1 MHVIGAAQSPLK
13 LSPDRTKLLYS
24 RDKIVIIRDVEA
36 AGDKPIQVQLY
47 SEHGYKVTGVEMA
60 TSGCYVASGDASGVV
75 RIWACD
81 NPEQILKLETPVLG
95 GPILD
100 IAWSAD
106 SQRVVAAGEGK
117 DSMAKVFMWDSG
129 NTVGDISGNAKRVN
143 AVSFKSSR
151 PFRIATAGEDGQV
164 NFYQGPPFK
173 FDKTTKKHTQF
184 VNCVRFSPDGS
195 RFFSASSDKEVAIF
209 DGKDGSLVIE
219 KVVAKGSVYAAA
231 WSPDNAQILTASG
244 DKTAKILDAGTL
256 EVVKEFAIGTTTSDM
271 VTGCAWSAAGPVV
284 YTLGGAMMLLE
295 KELTTCAAA
304 AQFGAQC
311 DAQFG
316 AQFSDVASIP
326 SPRFGH
332 NQNINCISYDS
343 AKGVLYSA
351 SHDSIEE
358 TSVVGGTVREWDL
371 KTGYAKALEGG
382 GAKKPQTSACIAVG
396 LCGGMVVTAA
406 LDDSVGYCGADG
418 SWGKVAIEACPKGMA
433 ASESRV
439 AVVTTQGD
447 LALFAPSGTS
457 LALEKKAK
465 AAGGDPTCVAIS
477 PNGGMVAVGG
487 GDMAVYVYDA
497 PGCGEKYKLT
507 QHKGAISA
515 VAISADGSK
524 LASGCSNK
532 EVVVWDL
539 VGGTKLH
546 APGTGFHPGRISC
559 LAWGPGGDG
568 LLASGAISGNII
580 VWDFSNSAPKKED
593 IKLAHIGGGVNSLAW
608 VAADELA
615 SCGADAMVKT
625 WKV

>member
-1 MHVIGAAQSPLK
+1 MSLKNVYPAFPLTKRGQPSPLK

-36 AGDKPIQVQLY
+36 PGDKPIQVQLY

-304 AQFGAQC
+304 AQIGAQCGAQIGAQCGAQFGAQC
-311 DAQFG
+311 DAQ
-316 AQFSDVASIP
+316 I
-326 SPRFGH
+326 
-332 NQNINCISYDS
+332 
-343 AKGVLYSA
+343 L
-351 SHDSIEE
+351 
-358 TSVVGGTVREWDL
+358 
-371 KTGYAKALEGG
+371 
-382 GAKKPQTSACIAVG
+382 
-396 LCGGMVVTAA
+396 
-406 LDDSVGYCGADG
+406 
-418 SWGKVAIEACPKGMA
+418 
-433 ASESRV
+433 
-439 AVVTTQGD
+439 
-447 LALFAPSGTS
+447 
-457 LALEKKAK
+457 
-465 AAGGDPTCVAIS
+465 
-477 PNGGMVAVGG
+477 
-487 GDMAVYVYDA
+487 
-497 PGCGEKYKLT
+497 
-507 QHKGAISA
+507 
-515 VAISADGSK
+515 
-524 LASGCSNK
+524 
-532 EVVVWDL
+532 
-539 VGGTKLH
+539 
-546 APGTGFHPGRISC
+546 
-559 LAWGPGGDG
+559 
-568 LLASGAISGNII
+568 
-580 VWDFSNSAPKKED
+580 
-593 IKLAHIGGGVNSLAW
+593 
-608 VAADELA
+608 
-615 SCGADAMVKT
+615 
-625 WKV
+625 

>member
-1 MHVIGAAQSPLK
+1 M
-13 LSPDRTKLLYS
+13 YS
-24 RDKIVIIRDVEA
+24 RDKIVIVAAVEA
-36 AGDKPIQVQLY
+36 AGDADQVQLY

-195 RFFSASSDKEVAIF
+195 RFSASSDKEVAIF

-231 WSPDNAQILTASG
+231 WSPDNAQILTASS

-271 VTGCAWSAAGPVV
+271 VTGYAWSAAGRSLHPRRRDDAPRE
-284 YTLGGAMMLLE
+284 GADHVRRRRAVRRAILVARNS
-295 KELTTCAAA
+295 LT
-304 AQFGAQC
+304 
-311 DAQFG
+311 
-316 AQFSDVASIP
+316 SYP
-326 SPRFGH
+326 SPLRFGH

-343 AKGVLYSA
+343 AKGVLCSA
-351 SHDSIEE
+351 SHGSIEE

-559 LAWGPGGDG
+559 LAWGPGGDEPARLRRHLGQHHRVG
-568 LLASGAISGNII
+568 LLELGAEEGGHQARAHRRRRQLARVGRRRRARLVRCGRDGQDLEGLRSASVEGRCVVINRL
-580 VWDFSNSAPKKED
+580 DLYLP
-593 IKLAHIGGGVNSLAW
+593 HAW
-608 VAADELA
+608 
-615 SCGADAMVKT
+615 
-625 WKV
+625 

>member
-1 MHVIGAAQSPLK
+1 M
-13 LSPDRTKLLYS
+13 
-24 RDKIVIIRDVEA
+24 
-36 AGDKPIQVQLY
+36 QLY

-271 VTGCAWSAAGPVV
+271 VTGCAWSAAGPV
-284 YTLGGAMMLLE
+284 APRRREMLLE

-304 AQFGAQC
+304 AQFGAQFRNL
-311 DAQFG
+311 ARN
-316 AQFSDVASIP
+316 SLTSYP
-326 SPRFGH
+326 SPPRFGH

-343 AKGVLYSA
+343 AKGMLYSA

-358 TSVVGGTVREWDL
+358 PPSSAAPSASGTSRRGTPRRSR
-371 KTGYAKALEGG
+371 AA
-382 GAKKPQTSACIAVG
+382 ARRSRRACIAVG

-507 QHKGAISA
+507 QHKGAIS

-532 EVVVWDL
+532 EVVVWDR
-539 VGGTKLH
+539 GQHQAT

-568 LLASGAISGNII
+568 LLAWARSRATS
-580 VWDFSNSAPKKED
+580 
-593 IKLAHIGGGVNSLAW
+593 
-608 VAADELA
+608 
-615 SCGADAMVKT
+615 SCGTSRTRRRRRTSSSRTSAAASTRSRGSPPTSSPRAVRTRWSRPGRSENRGGDAVS
-625 WKV
+625 